1 LKKKPIVLI
10 VDDLEDNRLAIK
22 LSLKREPFEFLEAK
36 NGQEA
41 LQLSILHNPDLILT
55 DVMMPIMDG
64 YELSKKIREQSKVP
78 IIMVSALSDRK
89 DKLKALECGV
99 NDFISKPFDKTE
111 LLARVHSLLHFYTG
125 FIEKQRELE
134 ELNDALE
141 EKVKERTAELEREQ
155 EKKIFDTKLA
165 SIGKLSAGITHEINT
180 PLAYIKGNMELLE
193 MDMESIQDSTLK
205 NNLKRT
211 TDIIVDGI
219 NRIAMIIEA
228 MREIS
233 QKNDK
238 RKESTNIYHTLIV
251 SLRMIFNRSKHICNI
266 YINDNLFS
274 METEKNVE
282 EFITMCNAQRIE
294 QVWIILLNNA
304 LDALSISESDF
315 SRRYIKI
322 NLEKDSENIKITF
335 KDNGGGINEEII
347 DKIFEP
353 FVSTKTHSG
362 MGIGLNVANNI
373 ISEHNGTIIVKN
385 SQDGAVFVINLPL
398 LGK

>member
-1 LKKKPIVLI
+1 MKKKPIVLI